1 MASNYIWSIKAPY
14 SFFVASHKGFYQ
26 KGNPKHENG
35 MAEWVSYSVKTK
47 VKRRSMIKVSA
58 IRVALFFLG
67 IPLWDSVTAKQPVIN
82 GQKAREL

>member
-58 IRVALFFLG
+58 IRVALFFFRNTLVG
-67 IPLWDSVTAKQPVIN
+67 LSNCKTASNKWA
-82 GQKAREL
+82 KS